1 MMTTLRML
9 TLQSTLVGKR
19 ALKPILSIGSH
30 TLETSALMLAS
41 MVTIM
46 SELSAGLPR
55 AGMSQ
60 TMVHVLRRS
69 ALHGVPG
76 VGLHGFLAMA
86 PFDVGV
92 VRLAAGFA
100 NGVGGEGAAG
110 GCGAGGVG
118 FSVEFGGVVLG
129 RDFPAGLVLVE
140 CQLYIHHIHL
150 IILDNAPLR
159 VHDASSAPDRA

>member
-55 AGMSQ
+55 AGMSHAL
-60 TMVHVLRRS
+60 VHVLRRGP
-69 ALHGVPG
+69 HQGVPSG
-76 VGLHGFLAMA
+76 RFDGFLAMA

-100 NGVGGEGAAG
+100 DGVGDECTAG
-110 GCGAGGVG
+110 GRGARGVG
-118 FSVEFGGVVLG
+118 FSVEFGGEVLG
-129 RDFPAGLVLVE
+129 CDFAAELVLYVIFVSFVFYGMM
-140 CQLYIHHIHL
+140 LG
-150 IILDNAPLR
+150 
-159 VHDASSAPDRA
+159 S